1 MQQNHVLSNNV
12 LCCIIRYCYC
22 LYSGLE
28 IVQGQRKVIDD
39 SILDA
44 SNLLASLPEDQRDDV
59 DVVFEIKHFPD
70 HGRITLAGQDLPRNA
85 PSFTQEDLTQGIVE
99 YLHDDSGAPTDNLSF
114 RVRLKSEGRSV
125 ASPAESVIL
134 EEVFNISVKRRG
146 SEPPELVTVDML
158 LEVFQGSMTILTKKH
173 LNTQDEDS
181 PPDEVHFK
189 VTKAPSNGRLVDSF
203 IKDPIS
209 EFTQEMIN
217 RGQVGFYSDGSL
229 ADGFIEFIIS
239 DGEHQTEPHTLHVGV
254 LARTLLLDKAPEI
267 KVKQGDDETLVTE
280 EMLRA
285 TTGGPV
291 EEDILYK
298 ITSVP
303 KYAAV
308 MVDRQPTSAFT
319 QKQIKEGRV
328 SVRFVKSTSPRD
340 SVAFVARSRAANVSS
355 VLNITV
361 QPLANIAQDPLLP
374 QGSLVQLDRKLLD
387 ATPLANKTRT
397 SPTFTV
403 IQQPRGARFVRY
415 GSPGAGQPVD
425 TFSQKDL
432 DEGRV
437 AMEILNSSSGSRDG
451 VTQDE
456 ARFLLKAHGV
466 PPAECVLSFQT
477 GPYNAS
483 GIYPAKMLR
492 IPPKDS
498 NELPG
503 VGGSP
508 RATPASPHWK
518 GNMDWPHGD
527 APTTTSSG
535 SGSHGKP
542 HVSRRSNFWSILIPI
557 MVILLLLLLAAI
569 LAYYLIRKNKT
580 GKHDVQTAATKPK
593 NGEVAST
600 ETFRKTDPVNNIPMS
615 NMDSKDTDPELL
627 QHCRTTNPALKKNQ
641 YWV

>member
-1 MQQNHVLSNNV
+1 M
-12 LCCIIRYCYC
+12 
-22 LYSGLE
+22 
-28 IVQGQRKVIDD
+28 QGQRKAIDD

-44 SNLLASLPEDQRDDV
+44 TNLLTILPEVQQDDV
-59 DVVFEIKHFPD
+59 DVVYEIKHFPD
-70 HGRITLAGQDLPRNA
+70 HGRITLGGQDLPRNA
-85 PSFTQEDLTQGIVE
+85 PTFMQKDITRGILE
-99 YLHDDSGAPTDNLSF
+99 YLHDDSTASFDSFSF
-114 RVRLKSEGRSV
+114 RARLKSEGLGL
-125 ASPAESVIL
+125 ASPAESVVL
-134 EEVFNISVKRRG
+134 EEIFNITVKRRG
-146 SEPPELVTVDML
+146 SDPPELVTIDML
-158 LEVFQGSMTILTKKH
+158 LEVLQGSMTILTQKH

-181 PPDEVHFK
+181 PPDEVFFK
-189 VTKAPSNGRLVDSF
+189 VTKTPNNGQLVDSLTM
-203 IKDPIS
+203 DPIS
-209 EFTQEMIN
+209 EFTQDMIN
-217 RGQVGFYSDGSL
+217 RGQVAFYSDGSL
-229 ADGFIEFIIS
+229 SGGFMEFIVS
-239 DGEHQTEPHTLHVGV
+239 DGKHQTEPHTLHIGV

-285 TTGGPV
+285 STGGPV

-303 KYAAV
+303 KYAAI

-374 QGSLVQLDRKLLD
+374 QGTLVQLDRNLLD

-397 SPTFTV
+397 SPTFKV
-403 IQQPRGARFVRY
+403 IQQPRGARFVRSG
-415 GSPGAGQPVD
+415 GSAAGQPVD
-425 TFSQKDL
+425 IFSQKDL

-437 AMEILNSSSGSRDG
+437 AMEILNSTSRSQVG

-477 GPYNAS
+477 APYNAS
-483 GIYPAKMLR
+483 GVYPVTLLK
-492 IPPKDS
+492 IPSEDSPRDS
-498 NELPG
+498 NDLPG

-508 RATPASPHWK
+508 RATPASPRWG

-527 APTTTSSG
+527 VPTTTSSG
-535 SGSHGKP
+535 SSSHGNP
-542 HVSRRSNFWSILIPI
+542 HVSRRNNFWSILIPI
-557 MVILLLLLLAAI
+557 LVILLILLLAAV

-580 GKHDVQTAATKPK
+580 GKHNVQSAASKPK
-593 NGEVAST
+593 NGEVAGT
-600 ETFRKTDPVNNIPMS
+600 ETFRKTDPANNIPMS
-615 NMDSKDTDPELL
+615 NIDSKDADPELL
-627 QHCRTTNPALKKNQ
+627 QHCRTSNPALKKNQ

>member
-1 MQQNHVLSNNV
+1 MF
-12 LCCIIRYCYC
+12 CFC
-22 LYSGLE
+22 SGLE
-28 IVQGQRKVIDD
+28 IVQGQRKAIDD

-44 SNLLASLPEDQRDDV
+44 SNLLASLPEVQRSNV
-59 DVVFEIKHFPD
+59 DVVFEIKRFPD
-70 HGRITLAGQDLPRNA
+70 HGRITLGGQDLPRNA
-85 PSFTQEDLTQGIVE
+85 PTFMQKDVTQGKLE
-99 YLHDDSGAPTDNLSF
+99 YLHDDSAASFDSFSF
-114 RVRLKSEGRSV
+114 RARLKAEGRGL
-125 ASPAESVIL
+125 ASPAESVVL
-134 EEVFNISVKRRG
+134 EEIFNISVKRRG
-146 SEPPELVTVDML
+146 SDPPELVTIDML
-158 LEVFQGSMTILTKKH
+158 LEVLQGSMTILTQRH

-181 PPDEVHFK
+181 PPDEVFFK
-189 VTKAPSNGRLVDSF
+189 VTKAPNNGRLVDSHTM
-203 IKDPIS
+203 DPIS
-209 EFTQEMIN
+209 EFTQDMVN

-229 ADGFIEFIIS
+229 ADGFMEFIVS
-239 DGEHQTEPHTLHVGV
+239 DGGHQTEPHTLHIGI

-280 EMLRA
+280 DMLRA

-303 KYAAV
+303 KYAAI

-374 QGSLVQLDRKLLD
+374 QGALVQLDRKLLD

-397 SPTFTV
+397 SPTFKV
-403 IQQPRGARFVRY
+403 IQQPRGAHFVRS

-425 TFSQKDL
+425 IFSQKDL

-437 AMEILNSSSGSRDG
+437 AMEILNSSSRSRGS

-466 PPAECVLSFQT
+466 PPAECVFPFQT
-477 GPYNAS
+477 APYNAS
-483 GIYPAKMLR
+483 GVYPATLLR
-492 IPPKDS
+492 IPSEDPSRDS
-498 NELPG
+498 NDLPG
-503 VGGSP
+503 VGMSP
-508 RATPASPHWK
+508 RATPGSPSWG
-518 GNMDWPHGD
+518 GNMDWPHGN

-535 SGSHGKP
+535 SSSQGKP

-557 MVILLLLLLAAI
+557 LVILLILLLAAI

-580 GKHDVQTAATKPK
+580 GKHNVQTAASKPK
-593 NGEVAST
+593 NGEVAGT
-600 ETFRKTDPVNNIPMS
+600 ETFRKTDPANNIPMS
-615 NMDSKDTDPELL
+615 NMDSKDADPELL